1 MRRATP
7 HDRTALSPRT
17 ALSLPIALSPYSKPG
32 RPKPNGLPIRL
43 YRYVRTC
50 VHVGEGV
57 ATTLLVFPLVSPA
70 RKRALVKRWSGRLLR
85 ILAVDAQVQ
94 GDIGARG
101 GNVLVVANHI
111 SWLDIFVLNSVHP
124 VRFVAKSELA
134 RWPIVGAMITG
145 AGTLFIERTKRR
157 DTRRV
162 NHHVA
167 HVLAAGDV
175 VAIFPEGTTTDG
187 TDMLPFKSSLLQPIV
202 EAAGHV
208 QPVAIRYRAPDGTQS
223 VAPAYV
229 GDTSFAQSFW
239 EVCGARALTVQLIAT
254 AALPAREGHRR
265 TLAREAE
272 NAIRTVLS
280 APDDAM
286 APGIPAGLRGEHP

>member
-1 MRRATP
+1 MAKRSTRCISRPLAT
-7 HDRTALSPRT
+7 TS
-17 ALSLPIALSPYSKPG
+17 SES
-32 RPKPNGLPIRL
+32 NGLPVRI

-57 ATTLLVFPLVSPA
+57 ATTLLVFPLVSST
-70 RKRALVKRWSGRLLR
+70 RKRALVKRWSQRLLR
-85 ILAVDAQVQ
+85 ILVVEARLH
-94 GDIGARG
+94 GNIGARG

-134 RWPIVGAMITG
+134 RWPIIGAMIRG

-167 HVLAAGDV
+167 RVLASGDV

-187 TDMLPFKSSLLQPIV
+187 LDMLPFKSSLLQPIV
-202 EAAGHV
+202 EAEGHV
-208 QPVAIRYRAPDGTQS
+208 QPVAIRYRAPDGTRS

-229 GDTSFAQSFW
+229 GDTTFAESFW
-239 EVCGARALTVQLIAT
+239 HVCGVRALTVELIAT
-254 AALPAREGHRR
+254 DALPARQGHRR
-265 TLAREAE
+265 QLASVAE
-272 NAIRTVLS
+272 SLIRTALA
-280 APDDAM
+280 APDGAKGPASPGDHRG
-286 APGIPAGLRGEHP
+286 APR